1 MSIIL
6 QSIERADAEIRYLTP
21 SEMDQ
26 IKDFLMSGDRRM
38 KLVKVLTESRDF
50 IIKKAANELFQGQ
63 PDLVSPG
70 GNAFG
75 EEMTAT
81 CLRDM
86 DYYLRL
92 VTYSVAT
99 GETSPMQDIGIIGA
113 RQMYQSLGTPVN
125 AVAESIA
132 KMKTIAMSLISA
144 EDAGEVAVYFDYL
157 VKALQR

>member
-1 MSIIL
+1 MSII
-6 QSIERADAEIRYLTP
+6 QQTIARADTETRYP
-21 SEMDQ
+21 SPGEMDQ
-26 IKDFLMSGDRRM
+26 IKDFLMSGDRRLH
-38 KLVKVLTESRDF
+38 LVKVLTESHEF
-50 IIKKAANELFQGQ
+50 IVKKAAGALFQRRS
-63 PDLVSPG
+63 DLVAVG
-70 GNAFG
+70 GNAYG
-75 EEMTAT
+75 SSMTAT

-99 GETSPMQDIGIIGA
+99 GEPSPMQEIGVIGA

-132 KMKTIAMSLISA
+132 EMKTAAMSLISA

>member
-1 MSIIL
+1 MSII
-6 QSIERADAEIRYLTP
+6 QQTIARADTETRYLSP
-21 SEMDQ
+21 GEMDQ
-26 IKDFLMSGDRRM
+26 IKDFLMSGDRRL
-38 KLVKVLTESRDF
+38 KLVKALTESRDF

-63 PDLVSPG
+63 PNLVSPG
-70 GNAFG
+70 GNAYG
-75 EEMTAT
+75 ASMTAT

-99 GETSPMQDIGIIGA
+99 GETSPMQDIGVIGA

-144 EDAGEVAVYFDYL
+144 EDAGEVGGYFDYL